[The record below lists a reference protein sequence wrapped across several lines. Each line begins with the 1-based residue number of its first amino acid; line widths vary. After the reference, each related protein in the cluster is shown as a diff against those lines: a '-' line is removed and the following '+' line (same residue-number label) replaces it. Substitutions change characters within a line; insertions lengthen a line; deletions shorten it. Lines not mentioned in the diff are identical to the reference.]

1 MLKAQF
7 TQQMFV
13 AHYRLQSNSSVE
25 IVYSGLTMGLVQQQ
39 QQQHQ
44 WQLADDSTSNVLE
57 TGVF

>member
-25 IVYSGLTMGLVQQQ
+25 IVYSGLMMGLVQ